1 MRSHASSL
9 ILKEKER
16 SATRLETRLLENV
29 EKKLVER
36 FRPSL
41 PSVVILS
48 FPKCKKIKK
57 LIKKSNKPLG
67 FPRQIPIDDIYLLI
81 YLLF

>member
-16 SATRLETRLLENV
+16 SATSLETRLLENV

-36 FRPSL
+36 FRPAL

-57 LIKKSNKPLG
+57 INKKIK
-67 FPRQIPIDDIYLLI
+67 
-81 YLLF
+81 